1 MSNTL
6 DEAASASRLHRYSI
20 DRLLELGN
28 REPLFSLS
36 DSEWER
42 VRSAARAVAEA
53 VTEGGTVYGVHTHH
67 GHNVKTEADPADYAG
82 HQRRLLDYLH
92 VGVGPRLGQ
101 DTVRRALRLQCLKLA
116 EGRSGVSPPVV
127 EAVVQLSNGACDHP
141 VPSLG
146 SLGASGD
153 LIPMAHAVAP
163 ALRRTGIHGPRDVIA
178 LVNTNAMMSSCA
190 VEQFVRLRS
199 LLDAAHEMT
208 ALTAVALVTPTE
220 HFSKELFA
228 DPRRGSA
235 RGSGEEIC
243 SRRGAILAAH
253 GATEPEAFPSLQER
267 YSVRCAPMILG
278 NARDLLSFAERK
290 ILDDALSVADNP
302 VITRTGGKPNF
313 LHGGLFYAASLASAA
328 DAMNDVVQTTADLMD
343 RQVLLLMDAEWS
355 HGLPDNLAI
364 SAEDHVKGIHQL
376 VSALLQRI
384 KTQRSRSHELSFS
397 AEQHNQDVLPAA
409 MTAQLQLS
417 AALDVAEEL
426 VRAAHFVARRA
437 VLLRLGKE
445 VPPELQLA
453 AWGG

>member
-1 MSNTL
+1 
-6 DEAASASRLHRYSI
+6 
-20 DRLLELGN
+20 
-28 REPLFSLS
+28 
-36 DSEWER
+36 
-42 VRSAARAVAEA
+42 
-53 VTEGGTVYGVHTHH
+53 
-67 GHNVKTEADPADYAG
+67 
-82 HQRRLLDYLH
+82 
-92 VGVGPRLGQ
+92 
-101 DTVRRALRLQCLKLA
+101 
-116 EGRSGVSPPVV
+116 
-127 EAVVQLSNGACDHP
+127 
-141 VPSLG
+141 
-146 SLGASGD
+146 
-153 LIPMAHAVAP
+153 
-163 ALRRTGIHGPRDVIA
+163 
-178 LVNTNAMMSSCA
+178 
-190 VEQFVRLRS
+190 
-199 LLDAAHEMT
+199 
-208 ALTAVALVTPTE
+208 
-220 HFSKELFA
+220 
-228 DPRRGSA
+228 
-235 RGSGEEIC
+235 
-243 SRRGAILAAH
+243 
-253 GATEPEAFPSLQER
+253 
-267 YSVRCAPMILG
+267 MILG